1 MAAVQSKRG
10 RKSRKMPVA
19 LLSGLSAH
27 VQIQCLLLLIIISNN
42 RAIYTRKKKDASY
55 IGCVLNKMRTF
66 RINGTFR
73 LK

>member
-1 MAAVQSKRG
+1 MRLSGMAAVRSNRR

-27 VQIQCLLLLIIISNN
+27 VQTLCLLLLIIISDN
-42 RAIYTRKKKDASY
+42 RVIYTRK
-55 IGCVLNKMRTF
+55 NRT
-66 RINGTFR
+66 G